1 MILLSRP
8 ALGLLAALT
17 LASALA
23 STSAAQ
29 SRSSDEQQAVVALP
43 LGTSLRSALAAR
55 QLTPADLKLRKTT
68 QDGGGRRHHRYRQ
81 LLNGL
86 DVIGGDLI
94 VHTDAQGSIYAI
106 NGAARGNL
114 PASLGQHD
122 IGPSTALTFVQADA
136 RFAGMSM
143 STPRAVY
150 LITPEGATFKT
161 YEIVA
166 EGERAQAPVRD
177 KVYVDVDSGTVVGV
191 HPQIHFGLNRAT
203 YSANNGTSLPG
214 TLRRSEG
221 QAATSDADVN
231 AAYDNT
237 GDTYNAYQDFWNR
250 DSYDNA
256 GAQLR
261 SSVHYSSNYCNAFWN
276 GTQMVYGDGA
286 PGQGCFPLARSVDVT
301 AHELTHAVTEN
312 ESGLIYS
319 GESGGLNEAMSDIF
333 GAFTQAWVDGGR
345 TGTLP
350 VAADTWTIGE
360 DVLPPAL
367 RWMNDPAMDGASLD
381 FWTTGAGNVDVHYS
395 SGIANLAF
403 YLLSQG
409 GAHPRGK
416 STVVVTG
423 IGMEKAIRVFYALN
437 VNYLTPSSNFR
448 AAANASMTAATELGY
463 DEAVRNSV
471 ADAWRAVGVL
481 PVDAPPNTG
490 DTVLTNNVTV
500 TGLSGAQGAQQYFK
514 IDVPA
519 GKALTFR
526 LAGGTGDA
534 DMYVN
539 FGSRPTLST
548 YICRPYLNGNNETCV
563 INNTQ
568 AGTYYVLLN
577 AYTAYSNTTLLASYP
592 TQAPP
597 GDPVLENGV
606 PVTNISGPTGSNKYW
621 KITPGAGK
629 ALTVTISGGTGDADL
644 YVRAGSRPTTATYS
658 CRPYLNGNNET
669 CRISTTTAG
678 DYYIML
684 RGYTTYSGVTL
695 RGSF

>member
-1 MILLSRP
+1 MTLFPRP
-8 ALGLLAALT
+8 ALGPFVALA
-17 LASALA
+17 LATFALA

-29 SRSSDEQQAVVALP
+29 STSPDEQQAVVALP
-43 LGTSLRSALAAR
+43 AGTSLQSALAAR
-55 QLTPADLKLRKTT
+55 HLTPADLKLRKTT

-81 LLNGL
+81 MFNGL
-86 DVIGGDLI
+86 DVIGGDLV
-94 VHTDAQGSIYAI
+94 VHADAQGSIYAI

-122 IGPSTALTFVQADA
+122 IGPSAALTFVQADA

-166 EGERAQAPVRD
+166 EGQRAEAPVRD

-191 HPQIHFGLNRAT
+191 HPQIHFGLNRAA

-221 QAATSDADVN
+221 QAATSDVDVN

-237 GDTYNAYQDFWNR
+237 GDTYNAYRNFWNR

-256 GAQLR
+256 GAQLK
-261 SSVHYSSNYCNAFWN
+261 STVHYSTNYCNAFWN
-276 GTQMVYGDGA
+276 GTQMVYGDGNVA
-286 PGQGCFPLARSVDVT
+286 QGCFPLARSVDVT

-345 TGTLP
+345 TGALA

-367 RWMNDPAMDGASLD
+367 RWMNDPAQDGASLD

-409 GAHPRGK
+409 GTHPRGK
-416 STVVVTG
+416 STIVVTG
-423 IGMEKAIRVFYALN
+423 IGMEKAIRLFYALN
-437 VNYLTPSSNFR
+437 VNYLTPSSNFL
-448 AAANASMTAATELGY
+448 AAANASMTAATDLGFT
-463 DEAVRNSV
+463 EAERNSV
-471 ADAWRAVGVL
+471 ADAWRAVGVV
-481 PVDAPPNTG
+481 PIGGGGSTG
-490 DTVLTNNVTV
+490 DTVLTNNVPV
-500 TGLSGAQGAQQYFK
+500 TGLSGAAGSEKYFK

-519 GKALTFR
+519 GQHLSFR
-526 LAGGTGDA
+526 LSGGSGDA
-534 DMYVN
+534 DMYVR
-539 FGSRPTLST
+539 FGSRPTRPRI
-548 YICRPYLNGNNETCV
+548 YCRPYLNGNNETCT
-563 INNTQ
+563 INTTS
-568 AGTYYVLLN
+568 AGTYYVMLH
-577 AYTAYSNTTLLASYP
+577 AYTAYSNTSLVASYS
-592 TQAPP
+592 AA
-597 GDPVLENGV
+597 
-606 PVTNISGPTGSNKYW
+606 
-621 KITPGAGK
+621 AGW
-629 ALTVTISGGTGDADL
+629 
-644 YVRAGSRPTTATYS
+644 RPDS
-658 CRPYLNGNNET
+658 PERRP
-669 CRISTTTAG
+669 RHRH
-678 DYYIML
+678 L
-684 RGYTTYSGVTL
+684 RCD
-695 RGSF
+695 R

>member
-1 MILLSRP
+1 MLLPRSVP
-8 ALGLLAALT
+8 GLFVALA
-17 LASALA
+17 LASYALA

-29 SRSSDEQQAVVALP
+29 STDSDERNVVVAQKP
-43 LGTSLRSALAAR
+43 GTSLRSALAVR
-55 QLTPADLKLRKTT
+55 RLTPDDLELRKTT

-81 LLNGL
+81 KFNGL
-86 DVIGGDLI
+86 DVIGGDLV
-94 VHTDAQGSIYAI
+94 VHADAQGSIYAI

-114 PASLGQHD
+114 ATNLGQHD
-122 IGPSTALTFVQADA
+122 IGRSAALTFVQADA

-166 EGERAQAPVRD
+166 EGERAATPVRD

-191 HPQIHFGLNRAT
+191 HPQIHSGLNRSA

-214 TLRRSEG
+214 SLRRSEG

-237 GDTYNAYQDFWNR
+237 GDTYNAYWNFWNR

-256 GAQLR
+256 GAMLK
-261 SSVHYSSNYCNAFWN
+261 STVHYSSNYCNAFWN
-276 GTQMVYGDGA
+276 GSQMVYGDGA
-286 PGQGCFPLARSVDVT
+286 AAQGCFPLARSVDVT

-333 GAFTQAWVDGGR
+333 GAFTQAWADGGR
-345 TGTLP
+345 TGTLA
-350 VAADTWTIGE
+350 VTADTWTIGE

-367 RWMNDPAMDGASLD
+367 RWMNDPAMDGASQD
-381 FWTTGAGNVDVHYS
+381 FWTTGTGNVDVHYS

-409 GAHPRGK
+409 GVHPRGK

-437 VNYLTPSSNFR
+437 VNYLTPSSNFL

-481 PVDAPPNTG
+481 PDSAPPNTG
-490 DTVLTNNVTV
+490 DTVLTNNVPV
-500 TGLSGAQGAQQYFK
+500 TALSGALNSEHYFK

-519 GKALTFR
+519 GRQLSFR
-526 LAGGTGDA
+526 LSGGSGDA
-534 DMYVN
+534 DMYVR
-539 FGSRPTLST
+539 FGARPTTST
-548 YICRPYLNGNNETCV
+548 YDCRPYLNGNNETCTF
-563 INNTQ
+563 NSTS
-568 AGTYYVLLN
+568 AGTYYVMLRG
-577 AYTAYSNTTLLASYP
+577 YVAYSGTSLLASHS
-592 TQAPP
+592 APSA
-597 GDPVLENGV
+597 GDPVLENGIPV
-606 PVTNISGPTGSNKYW
+606 PGIAGAAGSAKYW

-629 ALTVTISGGTGDADL
+629 ALRVSISGGTGDADL
-644 YVRAGSRPTTATYS
+644 YVRLGSRPTTSSYL

-669 CRISTTTAG
+669 CSIPNTAAG

-684 RGYTTYSGVTL
+684 RAFTTYSGVTL